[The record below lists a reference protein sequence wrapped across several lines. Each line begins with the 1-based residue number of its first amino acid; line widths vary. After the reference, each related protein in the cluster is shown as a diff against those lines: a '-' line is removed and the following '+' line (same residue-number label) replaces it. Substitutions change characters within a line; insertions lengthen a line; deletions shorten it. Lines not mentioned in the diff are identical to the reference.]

1 MHWAP
6 VCVTTDTAADA
17 PLAHPYLRNSLEIA
31 LMASGEDDVLS
42 YVFQKMVAALRDGTV
57 RDMKC
62 VPRRRSTEPP
72 IVRRPSLTPLRI
84 QNHPPRKETM
94 PRFLLRG
101 LSFRVTRA
109 PLLTAVDEPPARLS
123 PFLAPSVIDM
133 FLPMSPWSTYHDV
146 PRHPNSEYT
155 KVSMMAPADAQAYHL
170 GLNPLRA
177 MMSDDALEDGGS
189 ERPREG
195 QKGWDDEAG
204 RMLWRMDWKE
214 KVRRSRC
221 FQSSV

>member
-1 MHWAP
+1 
-6 VCVTTDTAADA
+6 
-17 PLAHPYLRNSLEIA
+17 
-31 LMASGEDDVLS
+31 
-42 YVFQKMVAALRDGTV
+42 
-57 RDMKC
+57 
-62 VPRRRSTEPP
+62 
-72 IVRRPSLTPLRI
+72 
-84 QNHPPRKETM
+84 
-94 PRFLLRG
+94 
-101 LSFRVTRA
+101 
-109 PLLTAVDEPPARLS
+109 
-123 PFLAPSVIDM
+123 
-133 FLPMSPWSTYHDV
+133 
-146 PRHPNSEYT
+146 
-155 KVSMMAPADAQAYHL
+155 MMAPADAQAYHL